1 MRFAFMIL
9 AASLALSCGGE
20 SSAPEEDASCREP
33 VSPPPLLYDTEQAN
47 RSAPT
52 CKFQAGD
59 LATTTIGAA
68 IPPMPLKHV
77 VVLMMENRSFDHLF
91 SGLDPAKADVKRN
104 GNNPDPSQ
112 RDKDSKLP
120 VSITQSRK
128 QTLCEPSPN
137 HEWGPTHLQFNNCA
151 LDGFVAASN
160 PNGARVMEYY
170 TEEDIPFYYW
180 LARTFAISDR
190 NFGSLLGP
198 TWPNRLF
205 LIAGTSCGW
214 AEAVDT
220 NEGIEDCAALKARNI
235 FNQLDDASIP
245 FKIFLS
251 VLDYGIPVDSMVA
264 DIGAY
269 DNPWVYSTVEDFR
282 SQAAG
287 NSLPDV
293 SFIEPNYESYTV
305 RFGGAPND
313 DHPPANIQ
321 RGQLLIWE
329 VVSALMSNPETWS
342 SSALF
347 ITYDENGGYYD
358 HVIPPSACDPAGDAA
373 IPDYGFDRY
382 GFRVPLLVVSPYARQ
397 GYVSH
402 YITDHTSILRFI
414 QAWKNLGALTARD
427 ANAWPMLDMFD
438 FTAPPMAAPE
448 ISLLKPVIDFAREAT
463 CPEK

>member
-1 MRFAFMIL
+1 
-9 AASLALSCGGE
+9 
-20 SSAPEEDASCREP
+20 
-33 VSPPPLLYDTEQAN
+33 
-47 RSAPT
+47 
-52 CKFQAGD
+52 
-59 LATTTIGAA
+59 
-68 IPPMPLKHV
+68 
-77 VVLMMENRSFDHLF
+77 
-91 SGLDPAKADVKRN
+91 VKRD
-104 GNNPDPSQ
+104 GSNPDPSQ
-112 RDKDSKLP
+112 RDKVSKLP
-120 VSITQSRK
+120 VSIPQSRK
-128 QTLCEPSPN
+128 LALCEPSPN
-137 HEWGPTHLQFNNCA
+137 HEWGPTHLQYNGGL

-170 TEEDIPFYYW
+170 AEEDIPFYYW

-220 NEGIEDCAALKARNI
+220 ADGIEICAVDTRNI
-235 FNQLDDASIP
+235 FNQLDDASIS

-251 VLDYGIPVDSMVA
+251 ALDEGIPIDSMVA

-269 DNPWVYSTVEDFR
+269 DNPLAYSTVDAFR
-282 SQAAG
+282 SRAAG

-293 SFIEPNYESYTV
+293 SLIEPNYESYTV

-313 DHPPANIQ
+313 DHAPANIQ

-342 SSALF
+342 SSALL

-358 HVIPPSACDPAGDAA
+358 HVIPPSACQPVRTDQ

-414 QAWKNLGALTARD
+414 QTWKNLGALTARD

-438 FTAPPMAAPE
+438 FTAPPIPAPD
-448 ISLLKPVIDFAREAT
+448 ISQLKPIIDSVREAT